1 MLALLMI
8 LSFSIATRLIYK
20 TETTQRL
27 VQLALILSLET
38 FQYLLGTETPSSV
51 IK

>member
-20 TETTQRL
+20 TETTQKE
-27 VQLALILSLET
+27 VSDMLESEDW
-38 FQYLLGTETPSSV
+38 FN
-51 IK
+51 